1 MSFSQSEVTFLT
13 IFKRLDTT
21 TIEQLLN
28 AGGEHWIN
36 KRNKSIININA
47 SASVVEAMQVLS
59 SNNIL
64 AAPVMER
71 ETDTFLGFVDMMDL
85 LSNVVSHYSER
96 SSADAKQGEEV
107 PVSWCRNI
115 ETLKE
120 RGEQFAKQPIT
131 ALIDKSRV
139 DEYCPV
145 SHHGTLA
152 QLMEDVLSQNVHRV
166 PVFDNNDKVYNIL
179 SQSDVIH
186 FLYEHIRDIGIARF
200 DTVEKL
206 GLGTRAVI
214 SMSARAKAIHAF
226 FLMLYQKVPAVA
238 IVSGNGELVGNLSA
252 SDLRGLDQNS
262 FTELLKPVMEFV
274 KSVKRHRGLVTC
286 KKSSTLE
293 SVLSKLAN
301 NNVHRLWMVD
311 DQNCPI
317 GVVTLTDVMKLF
329 ANREESSPLMQPV
342 SPRPAA
348 GSTKRYT
355 KVWKGEGRY
364 NNNNKGEQ
372 PLQQQHLQQSM

>member
-1 MSFSQSEVTFLT
+1 MSFSQSEVTFLS

-28 AGGEHWIN
+28 YPGEHWEN
-36 KRNKSIININA
+36 KRNKRILNINA
-47 SASVVEAMQVLS
+47 SDSVVEAMQVLA

-64 AAPVMER
+64 GAPVFDKEN
-71 ETDTFLGFVDMMDL
+71 DNFLGFVDMMDL
-85 LSNVVSHYSER
+85 LANVVSFYSER
-96 SSADAKQGEEV
+96 QTTGTKEGEEV

-120 RGEQFAKQPIT
+120 RGEQFAKQPVT

-145 SHHGTLA
+145 SHHGTLF

-166 PVFDNNDKVYNIL
+166 PVFDNSDKVYNIL
-179 SQSDVIH
+179 SQSDVIQ

-206 GLGTRAVI
+206 GLGTREVI

-226 FLMLYQKVPAVA
+226 FLMLYNRVPAVA

-252 SDLRGLDQNS
+252 SDLRGLDQSS
-262 FTELLKPVMEFV
+262 FPELLKPVMEFV

-286 KKSSTLE
+286 KKGSTIE

-301 NNVHRLWMVD
+301 NKVHRLWMVD

-329 ANREESSPLMQPV
+329 SNREDSSPLTKPATALQE
-342 SPRPAA
+342 PRTT
-348 GSTKRYT
+348 TKRYT
-355 KVWKGEGRY
+355 KVWKPASSEAA
-364 NNNNKGEQ
+364 Q
-372 PLQQQHLQQSM
+372 PR